1 MCDMDIVVNDT
12 NIFLDLMSVGLLDI
26 SFELPIKFHT
36 VDYVVAEI
44 TDMEQKKQI
53 MKLVETGKLYVK
65 EFDEQEFGEI
75 ISLYQS
81 RNNNVSVTDCSVWY
95 YAKKNDFRLLTGD
108 GKLRK
113 SATADGVIVS
123 GIFYITD
130 MLVECN
136 IVGKTDMANIL
147 NSLRAINKRLPQKI
161 IDERISNL
169 LR

>member
-1 MCDMDIVVNDT
+1 MDIVVNDT

>member
-1 MCDMDIVVNDT
+1 MDIVVNDT

-147 NSLRAINKRLPQKI
+147 NSLRAINKRLPQKL
-161 IDERISNL
+161 SMNG
-169 LR
+169 

>member
-1 MCDMDIVVNDT
+1 MDIVVNDT

-123 GIFYITD
+123 GIFYITALLSKEIFSD
-130 MLVECN
+130 M
-136 IVGKTDMANIL
+136 I
-147 NSLRAINKRLPQKI
+147 
-161 IDERISNL
+161 
-169 LR
+169 

>member
-1 MCDMDIVVNDT
+1 MDIVVNDT

-147 NSLRAINKRLPQKI
+147 NSLRVINKRLPQKI

>member
-1 MCDMDIVVNDT
+1 MDIVVNDT

-75 ISLYQS
+75 ISLYKS